1 MNKQKS
7 APIVQ
12 SASDFAAV
20 VFKLMPFTK
29 VLLIE
34 DKDISRNDETWSE
47 ADAVPGIKNVHV
59 MKAVPNQ
66 DLLFSSAQTSFPKS
80 IPASSVPPA
89 ADAEQTFK
97 ENDCVLVK
105 YDISR
110 NCYSS
115 CRE

>member
-1 MNKQKS
+1 M
-7 APIVQ
+7 PI
-12 SASDFAAV
+12 
-20 VFKLMPFTK
+20 TK

-105 YDISR
+105 YDSKTYPGIVTAVVGSDVEVSVMKKAGST
-110 NCYSS
+110 SS
-115 CRE
+115 GSGQ